1 MKERKKARE
10 KDNFLR
16 KEMEKMGKLKK
27 KNQQGKQNI
36 DLKKQQASNSMIGF
50 SKEEKLVAFFKDHLT
65 K

>member
-27 KNQQGKQNI
+27 KNQQGK
-36 DLKKQQASNSMIGF
+36 
-50 SKEEKLVAFFKDHLT
+50 
-65 K
+65 